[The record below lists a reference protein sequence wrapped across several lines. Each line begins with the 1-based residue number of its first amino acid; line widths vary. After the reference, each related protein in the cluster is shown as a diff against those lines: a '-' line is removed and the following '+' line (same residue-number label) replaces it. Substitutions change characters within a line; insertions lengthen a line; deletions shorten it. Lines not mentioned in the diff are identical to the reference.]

1 MSDVLKPEKQEQ
13 IRALGR
19 LGWSLRRI
27 EEATKVRRETISRHL
42 KAAGIALR
50 APRAR
55 MAPGEPNAASH
66 PIPELERCRAA
77 GWSPMASS
85 CEPYREWIE
94 VELGRG
100 RRAKTIW
107 QDLVDDHGIPA
118 GKGRARQVR

>member
-1 MSDVLKPEKQEQ
+1 MSNVLKPEKQEQ

-50 APRAR
+50 PPRGR
-55 MAPGEPNAASH
+55 MAPAEPNAASH
-66 PIPELERCRAA
+66 PIPDPGAESNAASHLIPDPGAKSNPASHPIPDLERRPSG

-94 VELGRG
+94 G
-100 RRAKTIW
+100 
-107 QDLVDDHGIPA
+107 
-118 GKGRARQVR
+118 